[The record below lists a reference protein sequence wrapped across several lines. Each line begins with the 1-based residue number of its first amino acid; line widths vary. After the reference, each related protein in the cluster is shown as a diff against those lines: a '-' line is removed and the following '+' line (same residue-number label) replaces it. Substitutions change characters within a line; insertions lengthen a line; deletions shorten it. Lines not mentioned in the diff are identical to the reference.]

1 MTSYIGEIRIFAGN
15 FAPQGWFFCQGQLLQ
30 ISEFDTLYSLIG
42 TTYGGDGQTTFALP
56 DLRSRAVLGQGQLPG
71 GSTYQMGQQLGQENV
86 TLTTNQMPV
95 HQHPVSATLQ
105 AHTGTPAQDSPEGA
119 YFGDKG
125 GRSYG
130 ANNGSTKLGAG
141 SVTNPQV
148 GPAGGSQPH
157 TNIQPLL
164 VINYI
169 ISWQGI
175 YPGQP

>member
-15 FAPQGWFFCQGQLLQ
+15 FAPQGWFFCQGQLLP
-30 ISEFDTLYSLIG
+30 ISEYDTLYSLIG
-42 TTYGGDGQTTFALP
+42 TTYGGDGVNTFALP

-71 GSTYQMGQQLGQENV
+71 GSTYQMGQLLGQENV
-86 TLTTNQMPV
+86 TLTTNQMPA

-130 ANNGSTKLGAG
+130 ANNGSTKLAAG
-141 SVTNPQV
+141 SVTNPQL

-157 TNIQPLL
+157 ENRQPVQVL
-164 VINYI
+164 NYCI
-169 ISWQGI
+169 AISGI
-175 YPGQP
+175 YPSRA